1 MIVDC
6 MSCPVRG
13 TRCDDCVVSVLL
25 SSAELPLDPAERQAV
40 SVLVGAG
47 LVRRRGRGRADRAAR
62 AVGPGQRRRLSHR
75 ASRDSPRAALASGLP
90 RSASEWDRPRY
101 SRAMTSFR
109 AEDRIDPPT
118 ASGEAAT
125 LLGFLN
131 YQRDTLRW
139 KCSGLTAAQLS
150 TPVAPTTLTL
160 GGLLK
165 HLAVVE
171 AGWLNQFFAGGV
183 VKPSWFDELD
193 QDDPDW
199 SLTSAAGTAP
209 EQLFAWFDE
218 SIAVSDQ
225 VIADAL
231 AGPDGLSSLSEEE
244 DDGKQ
249 ISLRWI
255 VCHLIEEY
263 ARHNGHA
270 DLLRESIDGATG
282 E

>member
-1 MIVDC
+1 
-6 MSCPVRG
+6 
-13 TRCDDCVVSVLL
+13 
-25 SSAELPLDPAERQAV
+25 
-40 SVLVGAG
+40 
-47 LVRRRGRGRADRAAR
+47 
-62 AVGPGQRRRLSHR
+62 
-75 ASRDSPRAALASGLP
+75 
-90 RSASEWDRPRY
+90 
-101 SRAMTSFR
+101 MTGFR
-109 AEDRIDPPT
+109 AEDRVGPPP
-118 ASGEAAT
+118 ASDEAAT
-125 LLGFLN
+125 LMGFLN
-131 YQRDTLRW
+131 FQRDTLRW
-139 KCSGLTAAQLS
+139 KCSGLNAAQLS

-183 VKPSWFDELD
+183 AKPSWFAEWDH
-193 QDDPDW
+193 DDADW
-199 SLTSAAGTAP
+199 SLTTAAAADP

-218 SIAVSDQ
+218 SIAVSDR

-231 AGPDGLSSLSEEE
+231 AGPDGLSALSVEQ
-244 DDGKQ
+244 DDGHR

-270 DLLRESIDGATG
+270 DLLRESVDGSTG